1 MMSSKS
7 SNFVVIAAVAS
18 GLVLATGAHAQRYSA
33 DPRPA
38 PANTYKA
45 QPQRSHK
52 VKVAPNTHVTRR
64 PPHRESQRALI
75 EELQRRVHAKYKTT
89 TRRKIVRDRPAVI
102 EPHRVV
108 VDSPPVIER
117 RRVDYD
123 SPRVIER
130 RRVDYNPPRVIER
143 RRAVYEPPRVIVRRP
158 AVYEAPRVIERS
170 RVVYEPPQVIERR
183 RVVYDPPRVIE
194 RYGIVED
201 CPTRRGLFQPGAWL
215 LSSQRCRC
223 SCY

>member
-7 SNFVVIAAVAS
+7 SNFAVIAAVACS
-18 GLVLATGAHAQRYSA
+18 LVPATGAQAQRYSA

-45 QPQRSHK
+45 QPQRPHK
-52 VKVAPNTHVTRR
+52 VKVAPNTLVTRR

-75 EELQRRVHAKYKTT
+75 EELQRRIHAKHKTT

-102 EPHRVV
+102 EPRRVV
-108 VDSPPVIER
+108 V
-117 RRVDYD
+117 D

-130 RRVDYNPPRVIER
+130 RRVDYDRPWVIEPRRVNYGPPRVIEPR
-143 RRAVYEPPRVIVRRP
+143 RVDYVPPR
-158 AVYEAPRVIERS
+158 
-170 RVVYEPPQVIERR
+170 VIERR

-194 RYGIVED
+194 RRWVVYDPPRVIERYRIVED
-201 CPTRRGLFQPGAWL
+201 CPTHRGLFQPGGWF
-215 LSSQRCRC
+215 LSSHRCRC
-223 SCY
+223 NGY